1 MPTATKSSIGI
12 DGGPGLHG
20 LHSAH
25 RPLWAH
31 RPHQDQSAPRPIR
44 HRPGLRPLAAL
55 FVLLL
60 CCWLSACSVRRPIQV
75 PERSVVDHGVAS
87 WYGPK
92 FHGRTTASGEPFDQE
107 ALTAAHKTLPFGS
120 LVEVVNLD
128 NGRTVQVRIND
139 RGPFVRGRVI
149 DLSRAA
155 AREIGLIGP
164 GTAKVDVVL
173 LESPA
178 GELYAVQAGAF
189 RDADRAL
196 ALRTQIA
203 ALTTA
208 VEVST
213 RDGWH
218 RVLVGP
224 FASYDEARQMR
235 RDLARRGVEA
245 VVRRLPE
252 EGEL

>member
-1 MPTATKSSIGI
+1 MV
-12 DGGPGLHG
+12 PGC
-20 LHSAH
+20 STQTP
-25 RPLWAH
+25 PLEG
-31 RPHQDQSAPRPIR
+31 RSGFFPSHQAGRSAPSASPRSPFR
-44 HRPGLRPLAAL
+44 HLGFLLAVA
-55 FVLLL
+55 L

-75 PERSVVDHGVAS
+75 PERSVVDRGIAS

-92 FHGRTTASGEPFDQE
+92 FHGRLTASGEPFDQD

-128 NGRTVQVRIND
+128 NGRAVQVRIND

-155 AREIGLIGP
+155 AKEIGMIGP
-164 GTAKVDVVL
+164 GLAKVELVL
-173 LESPA
+173 LEPPA

-189 RDADRAL
+189 RDEDRAE